1 MLLIIITITLFSFQS
16 KVSFQ
21 SDKQLNEIFS
31 KSEIKEI
38 ENMVSYFDSIA
49 EEKKHRR
56 LIHFAAIRNEVA
68 LCFYHVDGVQ
78 Q

>member
-1 MLLIIITITLFSFQS
+1 MKTAKLILLIIITIALFSFQS

-38 ENMVSYFDSIA
+38 EKVSSYIDSIA
-49 EEKKHRR
+49 QEKN
-56 LIHFAAIRNEVA
+56 IDV
-68 LCFYHVDGVQ
+68 
-78 Q
+78 